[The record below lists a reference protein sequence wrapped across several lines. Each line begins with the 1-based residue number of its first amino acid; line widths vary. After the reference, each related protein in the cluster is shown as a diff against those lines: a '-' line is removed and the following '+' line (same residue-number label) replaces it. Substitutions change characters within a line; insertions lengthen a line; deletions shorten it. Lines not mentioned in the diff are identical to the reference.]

1 MSEEVFSIEGIPEN
15 LEKKINY
22 ASDLNHNP
30 ELEII
35 VIDKKSKS
43 VAVEDF
49 EVKLVLGTG
58 GFGKVFQVKKLT
70 GTDRGQIYAM
80 KVLKKAVIVR
90 NKETKTLETEINLH
104 AKVRTILC
112 KFILTVEI
120 MTFTLILKF
129 TV

>member
-1 MSEEVFSIEGIPEN
+1 MSEEVFSIEDIPEN
-15 LEKKINY
+15 PEKKINY
-22 ASDLNHNP
+22 ASDFNHNP
-30 ELEII
+30 ELEIK
-35 VIDKKSKS
+35 VLDKKSKS

-70 GTDRGQIYAM
+70 GSDRGQIYAM

-104 AKVRTILC
+104 AKVRIV
-112 KFILTVEI
+112 FSR
-120 MTFTLILKF
+120 LI
-129 TV
+129 